1 MTGSKTTG
9 ISKLKIHKENPFV
22 ETIPSNKKKKTEML
36 YANGKVVLDPKT
48 GEVEDVQGIARV
60 RYVDPEQFVKLYL
73 NQLWIFFELGK
84 PAQRV
89 AEFVMQQVGRRAM
102 GQGEILLSYW
112 EFAEYFEDRG
122 GGSRPSFLRGIEEL
136 ADKNVIARSPTSGV
150 WWINPSLLFNGD
162 RARFVTE
169 IRKKKKNSVQAL
181 EDAGQ
186 MNLLENNKIEK

>member
-1 MTGSKTTG
+1 
-9 ISKLKIHKENPFV
+9 
-22 ETIPSNKKKKTEML
+22 ML
-36 YANGKVVLDPKT
+36 YSNGKVVMDPKT
-48 GEVEDVQGIARV
+48 GEVEDVQGIARI
-60 RYVDPEQFVKLYL
+60 RYVDPDKFVKLYL

-89 AEFVMQQVGRRAM
+89 AEFVMQQVGRRGM

-112 EFAEYFEDRG
+112 EFETYFSERG

-136 ADKNVIARSPTSGV
+136 AEKNVIARSPTNHV

-169 IRKKKKNSVQAL
+169 IRKKKKNSAQAL

-186 MNLLENNKIEK
+186 MTLLENIK